1 MSVETKTPAVAKPA
15 RAMISAERIRRR
27 VRELGKQ
34 ISEVYADIETPLVM
48 VVILKGATVFA
59 ADLLRSL
66 SIPAELEFVSAAS
79 YGSGTSSSGHVR
91 LAHMV
96 EGPLVGRHVLLV
108 EDIIDS
114 GRTVDVI
121 VKRLRRLGPASL
133 RIAALRRPLSRA
145 AGHLLAVISNFRDWK
160 KAELHCHLDGAVRT
174 ATAEELATEQGLDLP
189 RPLQMVAPDDCPS
202 QAVYITYFDAAIA
215 VLQTAAALERAALE
229 LGIDSAAENIDYL
242 EVRWAP
248 RLHLRSGLTVPEVI
262 AAVLAGLA
270 AAPLRAVAIVC
281 AMRQHSVEDNVALA
295 SEAGKFAGRGVVGF
309 DLAGDEVRY
318 PAPPHRPAF
327 EAARAAGLRLTCHAG
342 EAGEP
347 STANW
352 KCKAVQTLAE
362 HPLPRL
368 VRAGVRC
375 TISTDSRTVADA
387 TLSHEF
393 ELAAGMGMSDEE
405 LRRCNETAYSA
416 RFG

>member
-1 MSVETKTPAVAKPA
+1 M
-15 RAMISAERIRRR
+15 
-27 VRELGKQ
+27 
-34 ISEVYADIETPLVM
+34 Y
-48 VVILKGATVFA
+48 
-59 ADLLRSL
+59 RSW
-66 SIPAELEFVSAAS
+66 
-79 YGSGTSSSGHVR
+79 R
-91 LAHMV
+91 
-96 EGPLVGRHVLLV
+96 
-108 EDIIDS
+108 
-114 GRTVDVI
+114 
-121 VKRLRRLGPASL
+121 
-133 RIAALRRPLSRA
+133 
-145 AGHLLAVISNFRDWK
+145 
-160 KAELHCHLDGAVRT
+160 KAELHCHLDGAVRLS
-174 ATAEELATEQGLDLP
+174 TAEELATSQGLDVA
-189 RPLQMVAPDDCPS
+189 RPLRMVAPPDCPS
-202 QAVYITYFDAAIA
+202 QAVYISYFDDAIA

-248 RLHLRSGLTVPEVI
+248 RLHLRSGLTVPDVI

-281 AMRQHSVEDNVALA
+281 AMRQHAVEDNVALA
-295 SEAGKFAGRGVVGF
+295 REAGRFAGRGVVGF

-318 PAPPHRPAF
+318 PAAPQRPAF

-347 STANW
+347 SHVEDALNLGLERIAHGVIGARDPRIVERIRSEGVVLDLCPTANW
-352 KCKAVQTLAE
+352 KCKAVKTLAE

-375 TISTDSRTVADA
+375 TISTDSRTVADT

-405 LRRCNETAYSA
+405 LRRCNETAYAA